1 MKLGVIFL
9 VTILASAGIGTSYAC
24 YSDNFHFTNNCS
36 RCCNDHIGVRVVA
49 TGDPGPNYL
58 NGGLM
63 YPTGSNP
70 RCEGTSDPDYHPGYN
85 DEGKNVASTIAKN
98 RVFKC
103 NIFKDCRRVR
113 FFEKVVIRIDNAYP
127 WYASSVTL
135 WFGNCGNTPGEI
147 IKIRLVKVEGCED
160 LLKFIA
166 IDGWEIKKGNTVIDS
181 SNGGTNQDE
190 LEAALSEIVLCP
202 NQILKVFISFHFEE
216 EADTDDDGI
225 TEVMPQVSSVSF
237 KYKITW
243 KQVVC

>member
-9 VTILASAGIGTSYAC
+9 VAVIASAGFGTSYAC
-24 YSDNFHFTNNCS
+24 HSNNFCFTHRS
-36 RCCNDHIGVRVVA
+36 CCCCDDHIGIKVVA

-70 RCEGTSDPDYHPGYN
+70 RCEGTSDPDYPPGCN

-98 RVFKC
+98 ECCKC
-103 NIFKDCRRVR
+103 SICKCCNRIR
-113 FFEKVVIRIDNAYP
+113 FYEKVIIGVDNAYP

-135 WFGNCGNTPGEI
+135 WFGNCGRTPGEI
-147 IKIRLVKVEGCED
+147 TEIKLVRVHGCED

-166 IDGWEIKKGNTVIDS
+166 IDGWEIKKDNTVVDS
-181 SNGGTNQDE
+181 SDPDTNQDE
-190 LEAALSEIVLCP
+190 LEDALSKIILCP
-202 NQILKVFISFHFEE
+202 NEILKVFISFHFEGE
-216 EADTDDDGI
+216 VDTDNDGI
-225 TEVMPQVSSVSF
+225 TEIMPQSSSVCF

-243 KQVVC
+243 RQVVC